1 MSSRTWK
8 AGLAGVAIIAVVATA
23 SYAVA
28 QTAPDHMQGM
38 HGQMPADG
46 QGQNKDQQQM
56 SPHGGMGGMR
66 GSMRGQMLQMRGQM
80 LQMRGQMMQMQ
91 GQMMQMHGGAGQG
104 MQGMHGGM
112 QGGMQGGMDSHGM
125 MDQEM
130 QGGMQGGMQGMH
142 GGMHGGMQ
150 GGRNPH
156 AMMRQ
161 RGAMS
166 GQPAVAG
173 QDAFGII
180 QEVVQI
186 LEADPNTDWSKVN
199 IAALREHLIDM
210 NEVTLRAAAS
220 ERVLDDG
227 IEITVIGEGRSLA
240 AIKNMIPE
248 HARMLAET
256 GWNAKTEDLPNGVKL
271 VVTATDK
278 AQVPILKALGF
289 MGIMVQGEHHQ
300 SHHLMIAKGEFPP
313 H

>member
-56 SPHGGMGGMR
+56 SPHGGMGGMGGMR

-104 MQGMHGGM
+104 MQGLHGGM

-130 QGGMQGGMQGMH
+130 QGGMQ
-142 GGMHGGMQ
+142 GMHGGMQ

-240 AIKNMIPE
+240 AIKSMIPE

-271 VVTATDK
+271 VVTTTDK